1 MVSRSSC
8 LTASIMQ
15 VDMCSLRIT
24 RLTDLMA
31 DSIAESWISTSDYTA
46 HSVQYC
52 LCMLC
57 GMDMT
62 VFMVMRSAAM
72 YMCMSE
78 FVSVLVYMSM
88 FMKMFMLMSVTVFVI
103 I

>member
-1 MVSRSSC
+1 
-8 LTASIMQ
+8 
-15 VDMCSLRIT
+15 
-24 RLTDLMA
+24 
-31 DSIAESWISTSDYTA
+31 
-46 HSVQYC
+46 
-52 LCMLC
+52 MLC

-88 FMKMFMLMSVTVFVI
+88 FMKMFMFMSVTVFVI
-103 I
+103 V